1 MNIDLTKVLGSIVL
15 IGGAIASAVYDAF
28 PVEVNLS
35 LVSAGMALWIVP
47 PVWKETK
54 EVLRSVFQNMK

>member
-1 MNIDLTKVLGSIVL
+1 MNLDLTKIFGSIVL

-47 PVWKETK
+47 PVWNETK
-54 EVLRSVFQNMK
+54 VALKGIFQNLK